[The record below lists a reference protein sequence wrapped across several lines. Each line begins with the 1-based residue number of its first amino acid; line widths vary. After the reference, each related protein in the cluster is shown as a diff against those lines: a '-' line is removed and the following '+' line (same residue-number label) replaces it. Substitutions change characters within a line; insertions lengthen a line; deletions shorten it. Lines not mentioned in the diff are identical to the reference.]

1 MDIRDELKRAKIGLN
16 DQQESQMDT
25 LINFLQEY
33 SQKVNL
39 TAIKDRAGII
49 EKHLADSILPLT
61 LTSVD
66 PETTCCDIGT
76 GAGFPAL
83 PMMIYRPDLKFT
95 LVDALQKRTTYLQ
108 QACEKIG
115 VEPVEILHARA
126 EEMGRSPK
134 YREHFGMVTARA
146 VSSLRTLSEYCI
158 PLLKLEGIFLA
169 MRGSTK
175 ELDEDAEKAIH
186 ILGGKIE
193 GEIEYKLPSGD
204 GRRLIVVRKKKHT
217 PTAYPR
223 TAAAMAKSEL

>member
-1 MDIRDELKRAKIGLN
+1 MDIATELRKAKIGVNEHQENQLN
-16 DQQESQMDT
+16 TMIE
-25 LINFLQEY
+25 FLQEY

-39 TAIKDRAGII
+39 TAIKDREGII
-49 EKHLADSILPLT
+49 EKHLIDSILPLT

-66 PETTCCDIGT
+66 PETTCADIGT

-83 PMMIYRPDLKFT
+83 PMMVYRPDLKFT
-95 LVDALQKRTTYLQ
+95 LVDALKKRTVYLE

-115 VEPVEILHARA
+115 VEPVEILHYRA
-126 EEMGRSPK
+126 EEMGRSPL

-146 VSSLRTLSEYCI
+146 VSSLRTLSEYCL
-158 PLLKLEGIFLA
+158 PLLKLEGLFLA

-175 ELDEDAEKAIH
+175 ELDDDAVRAIH
-186 ILGGKIE
+186 ILGGKVE
-193 GEIEYKLPSGD
+193 GEIEYKLPNGD

-223 TAAAMAKSEL
+223 TAAAMAKSEI